1 MLRQTNALRSSMI
14 RMTMSKPPTAPI
26 KTQKDWQ
33 TELDAAVAKF
43 HEYLVD
49 FAGMDKDEAEDF
61 AVGKIEKAMDAQDDT
76 KVPKHLKEIIA
87 CKKSLEACIRQ
98 ERHHDE
104 DGHDD
109 GRDDFA
115 SGLLDRAERSLRQS
129 LSMRAEA
136 EDSKEESDASVTVIS
151 ATGTGTSRVVV
162 TASRTAQANQFH
174 EGEEHVGEV
183 AQVVRGKFGFIVAET
198 TGTSRRVL
206 KQKIFFH
213 MKDAPANVRIGD
225 RVKFMVM
232 CDPYNKGKMIA
243 KQMSTTKKAA
253 PGRGGMLND
262 VTSGYN
268 NSGSSYNHDG
278 SRSGGRA
285 DSDNNWRRGFG
296 GFGGGDA
303 NKAKASSSSSS
314 WFAFNRRGG
323 SENRRRW

>member
-1 MLRQTNALRSSMI
+1 
-14 RMTMSKPPTAPI
+14 
-26 KTQKDWQ
+26 
-33 TELDAAVAKF
+33 
-43 HEYLVD
+43 
-49 FAGMDKDEAEDF
+49 MDKDEAEDF

-76 KVPKHLKEIIA
+76 KVPKHLKEIVA
-87 CKKSLEACIRQ
+87 CKRSLKAFIQQ
-98 ERHHDE
+98 EKQRREE
-104 DGHDD
+104 DRHDD
-109 GRDDFA
+109 GSDDFA
-115 SGLLDRAERSLRQS
+115 CGLLDRAERSLRQS
-129 LSMRAEA
+129 LSMRVEAEEA
-136 EDSKEESDASVTVIS
+136 EDSKEESNANVESDSSVTVTS
-151 ATGTGTSRVVV
+151 ATGTGMSRAVV
-162 TASRTAQANQFH
+162 AAARTAQANQFQ

-253 PGRGGMLND
+253 TGRGGMLSD

-268 NSGSSYNHDG
+268 NSGSSYNHDS

-296 GFGGGDA
+296 GDS
-303 NKAKASSSSSS
+303 NKEKASSSSSWS
-314 WFAFNRRGG
+314 AFNRRGG
-323 SENRRRW
+323 GENRRRWW